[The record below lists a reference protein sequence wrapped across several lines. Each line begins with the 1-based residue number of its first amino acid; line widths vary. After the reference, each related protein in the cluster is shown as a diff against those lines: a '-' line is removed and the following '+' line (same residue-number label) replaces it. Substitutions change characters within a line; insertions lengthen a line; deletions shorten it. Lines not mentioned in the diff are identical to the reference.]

1 MEHANLYAVVI
12 NANIRNRGG
21 ANMKAIKKLEI
32 DRTESPVKIYI
43 DGERLDLSN
52 VVSMNIVL
60 DVDKMTV
67 HIVKNE
73 VMVFGDE

>member
-1 MEHANLYAVVI
+1 MEHANLCVVVI
-12 NANIRNRGG
+12 NANIRNKR

-52 VVSMNIVL
+52 VVSMNIEINI
-60 DVDKMTV
+60 DRMIV
-67 HIVKNE
+67 HIAKSE
-73 VMVFGDE
+73 VMVFGNK

>member
-1 MEHANLYAVVI
+1 
-12 NANIRNRGG
+12 
-21 ANMKAIKKLEI
+21 MKTIKKLEI
-32 DRTESPVKIYI
+32 DKTESPVKIYI

-67 HIVKNE
+67 YIVKNE
-73 VMVFGDE
+73 VMVFGNK

>member
-1 MEHANLYAVVI
+1 
-12 NANIRNRGG
+12 
-21 ANMKAIKKLEI
+21 MKAIKKLEI

-43 DGERLDLSN
+43 DGERPDLSN

-60 DVDKMTV
+60 DVDRMTV

-73 VMVFGDE
+73 VMVFSDE

>member
-1 MEHANLYAVVI
+1 
-12 NANIRNRGG
+12 
-21 ANMKAIKKLEI
+21 MKAIKKLEI

-43 DGERLDLSN
+43 DGKRLDLSN

>member
-1 MEHANLYAVVI
+1 MEHTNLCAVVI
-12 NANIRNRGG
+12 NANIRNKG

-32 DRTESPVKIYI
+32 DRTEPPVKIYI

-60 DVDKMTV
+60 DVDRMTV
-67 HIVKNE
+67 HIAKNE
-73 VMVFGDE
+73 VMVFGDK

>member
-1 MEHANLYAVVI
+1 MEHANLCVVVI
-12 NANIRNRGG
+12 NANIRNKR

-60 DVDKMTV
+60 DVDRMTV

>member
-1 MEHANLYAVVI
+1 
-12 NANIRNRGG
+12 
-21 ANMKAIKKLEI
+21 MKAIKKLEI
-32 DRTESPVKIYI
+32 DRTKSPVKIYI
-43 DGERLDLSN
+43 DGEKLDLSN

-60 DVDKMTV
+60 DVDRMTV

>member
-1 MEHANLYAVVI
+1 MEHANLCAVVI
-12 NANIRNRGG
+12 NANIRNKG

-32 DRTESPVKIYI
+32 DRTESAVKIYI

>member
-1 MEHANLYAVVI
+1 
-12 NANIRNRGG
+12 
-21 ANMKAIKKLEI
+21 MKAIKKLEI

-43 DGERLDLSN
+43 DGERFDLSN

-60 DVDKMTV
+60 DVDRMTV

-73 VMVFGDE
+73 VMFFSDE

>member
-1 MEHANLYAVVI
+1 
-12 NANIRNRGG
+12 
-21 ANMKAIKKLEI
+21 MKHQ
-32 DRTESPVKIYI
+32 
-43 DGERLDLSN
+43 N

-60 DVDKMTV
+60 DVDKTTV

>member
-1 MEHANLYAVVI
+1 MEHANLCAVVI
-12 NANIRNRGG
+12 NANIRNKG
-21 ANMKAIKKLEI
+21 ANTKAIKKLEI

-43 DGERLDLSN
+43 DRERLDLSN
-52 VVSMNIVL
+52 VVSMNTVL

-73 VMVFGDE
+73 VMVFDDE

>member
-1 MEHANLYAVVI
+1 MEMSL
-12 NANIRNRGG
+12 
-21 ANMKAIKKLEI
+21 NM
-32 DRTESPVKIYI
+32 KIYI

>member
-1 MEHANLYAVVI
+1 MEHANLCAVVI
-12 NANIRNRGG
+12 NANIRNKG
-21 ANMKAIKKLEI
+21 ANMKTIKKLEI

-60 DVDKMTV
+60 DVDRMTV
-67 HIVKNE
+67 HIAKNE
-73 VMVFGDE
+73 VMVFGDK